1 MSARFV
7 PRPEILSILWM
18 ALYLTILLKAD
29 VTPGLIWIL
38 PLIQVLWVN
47 THGLFILGPIILVAY
62 LAERLL
68 ATWQRARWEPP
79 VGPRRGPRG
88 PGRFCMRGEPLRT
101 ARRLFPLEL
110 LPKITA
116 WGGLYKSYI
125 IEFGDLRELV
135 HRQGAQAMHGLYLRT
150 ECFLLWAI
158 PPSFIV
164 PAVWRASPP
173 GVRSNV
179 LHVTALGAALAL
191 CAASVAGSGAPG
203 NPEWLA
209 WLGRLAA
216 PAMAA
221 LGILGAALLVR
232 SSRRAASAAFMGGLA
247 EAAWILWV
255 RLHLFGTEPGPAQWL
270 GAINVSAGILGWVMA
285 LLMVLT
291 GALIV
296 ARAVACSCCSSRA
309 YPAISRCRRSAI

>member
-1 MSARFV
+1 
-7 PRPEILSILWM
+7 
-18 ALYLTILLKAD
+18 
-29 VTPGLIWIL
+29 
-38 PLIQVLWVN
+38 
-47 THGLFILGPIILVAY
+47 
-62 LAERLL
+62 
-68 ATWQRARWEPP
+68 
-79 VGPRRGPRG
+79 
-88 PGRFCMRGEPLRT
+88 
-101 ARRLFPLEL
+101 
-110 LPKITA
+110 
-116 WGGLYKSYI
+116 
-125 IEFGDLRELV
+125 
-135 HRQGAQAMHGLYLRT
+135 MHGLYLRT

-232 SSRRAASAAFMGGLA
+232 WSRRAASAAFMGGLA

-291 GALIV
+291 GADRSRGRSPVPAARRGLIRLSRV
-296 ARAVACSCCSSRA
+296 AGDPQYEPVRAGVGNCAHREPRALGERVDAKECRPPAPRRGLVLAGLIARGLVAALAGYMIFAVVTGRFDRA
-309 YPAISRCRRSAI
+309 TGARRRFGLREAPLAYAHNAAHFAGQPGLPDKALAYDLVQAGVYLFHNGPRARFSWTGG